1 MAADC
6 KAAVRGLFSPGFIQE
21 TRQTGVCLL
30 MIQQALPGRGLMNCD
45 AQPRPAI
52 IAFSITAINS
62 RLHSHL
68 CGDQTQHEAG

>member
-1 MAADC
+1 
-6 KAAVRGLFSPGFIQE
+6 
-21 TRQTGVCLL
+21 
-30 MIQQALPGRGLMNCD
+30 MNCD

-68 CGDQTQHEAG
+68 YGDQTLHEAG